1 MTEIK
6 KLDLHF
12 IRNIFIASI
21 IVLIISAYPLY
32 KYADINRINS
42 IIVGYLISL
51 FNILA
56 GYGFNEM
63 ALNRNPKRFMV
74 IVFGSLL
81 IRLVV
86 MSIILLILLTYSGL
100 DSVYLVSSI
109 FFFYFLFIS
118 LEIHYLFKKSSGKNL
133 KLNLL

>member
-21 IVLIISAYPLY
+21 IVFVISAYPLH
-32 KYADINRINS
+32 KYAGINQINS
-42 IIVGYLISL
+42 IVAGYLISL

-56 GYGFNEM
+56 GYRFNEM
-63 ALNRNPKRFMV
+63 ALSKNQKRFTV

-86 MSIILLILLTYSGL
+86 MSIILTYTEL
-100 DSVYLVSSI
+100 DTVYLVSSI

-118 LEIHYLFKKSSGKNL
+118 LEIHYLFKKTSGRNL

>member
-21 IVLIISAYPLY
+21 IVFVISAYPLH
-32 KYADINRINS
+32 KYAGINQINS
-42 IIVGYLISL
+42 IVAGYLISL

-56 GYGFNEM
+56 GYRFNEM
-63 ALNRNPKRFMV
+63 ALSKNQKRFTV

-86 MSIILLILLTYSGL
+86 MSIILLILLTYTGL
-100 DSVYLVSSI
+100 DTVYLVSSI

-118 LEIHYLFKKSSGKNL
+118 LEIHYLFKKTSGRNL

>member
-12 IRNIFIASI
+12 IRNILIATI
-21 IVLIISAYPLY
+21 IVFIISAYPLY
-32 KYADINRINS
+32 KYANINQINS
-42 IIVGYLISL
+42 IFIGFLISL
-51 FNILA
+51 FNIIV

-100 DSVYLVSSI
+100 DSVYLVSAI

-118 LEIHYLFKKSSGKNL
+118 IEMQYLFRKTSGKNL

>member
-12 IRNIFIASI
+12 IRNIFTASI
-21 IVLIISAYPLY
+21 IVFIISVYPLH
-32 KYADINRINS
+32 KYADINQINS
-42 IIVGYLISL
+42 IVVGYLISL
-51 FNILA
+51 FNILV

-63 ALNRNPKRFMV
+63 ALSKNQKRFMV

-86 MSIILLILLTYSGL
+86 MSIILLILLTYTGL
-100 DSVYLVSSI
+100 DTVYLVSSI

-118 LEIHYLFKKSSGKNL
+118 LEIHYLFKKTSGRNL

>member
-12 IRNIFIASI
+12 IRNILLASI
-21 IVLIISAYPLY
+21 IVFIISAYPLH
-32 KYADINRINS
+32 KYAGINQINS
-42 IIVGYLISL
+42 IVVGYLISL

-63 ALNRNPKRFMV
+63 ALSKNQKRFMV

-86 MSIILLILLTYSGL
+86 MSIILLILLTYTGL
-100 DSVYLVSSI
+100 DTVYLVSSI

-118 LEIHYLFKKSSGKNL
+118 LEIHYLFKKTSGRNL
-133 KLNLL
+133 KLDLL

>member
-21 IVLIISAYPLY
+21 IVFIISAYPLL
-32 KYADINRINS
+32 KYAGINQINS
-42 IIVGYLISL
+42 IVVGYLISL
-51 FNILA
+51 FNILI

-63 ALNRNPKRFMV
+63 ALSKNQKRFMV
-74 IVFGSLL
+74 IVFSSLL

-86 MSIILLILLTYSGL
+86 MSIILLILLAYTGL
-100 DSVYLVSSI
+100 DTVYLVSSI

-118 LEIHYLFKKSSGKNL
+118 LEIHYLFKKTSGRNF